1 MIFVL
6 VSSFFKRR
14 FWCSICPMG
23 FLIGLVYKISPFR
36 IRKDVQSCTECGAC
50 YEACPMGVKII
61 YTEREKAD
69 VTDMNC
75 IMCGECIRK
84 CPEDNALSMTFFG
97 KKLYSASRK
106 QVLSGFERG
115 EGR

>member
-1 MIFVL
+1 
-6 VSSFFKRR
+6 
-14 FWCSICPMG
+14 
-23 FLIGLVYKISPFR
+23 
-36 IRKDVQSCTECGAC
+36 
-50 YEACPMGVKII
+50 
-61 YTEREKAD
+61 

-106 QVLSGFERG
+106 QILSGFENSKVQKG
-115 EGR
+115 GNGN